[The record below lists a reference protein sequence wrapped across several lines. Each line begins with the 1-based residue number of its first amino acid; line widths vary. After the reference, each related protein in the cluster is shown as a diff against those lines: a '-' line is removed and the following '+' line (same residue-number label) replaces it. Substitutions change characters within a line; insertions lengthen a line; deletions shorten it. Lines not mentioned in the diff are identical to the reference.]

1 MEIKSKLIIFSAIL
15 SLFLPAIA
23 FAHQPFLETE
33 SSFNAIDNGLF
44 FGAVQVPDPM
54 HASLAIYGSLASV
67 GELDSYVFV
76 PQQSGTIPLEILVPV
91 KPKNRQF
98 KPDIFLLGRN
108 ISPEDSVDLTD
119 LPVEIPGGYGG
130 IKLSNNH
137 QQGYWHE
144 PFSFERYWAGDK
156 KEIKVEANQ
165 NYFIIVY
172 EPNSQI
178 GDYVIGLGSVEN
190 FSQSNFGELLK
201 NMSLVKLGL
210 FANSKIPWLDIIGL
224 FLFMAGFV
232 VGLGAVTVI
241 DVHGFLGRHS
251 SYWTESTIRA
261 HKVTKPLI
269 WLGLLLLLIGGAI
282 TYRDSW
288 LSGVAFYQV
297 ILVLILVLNGLF
309 LTFYI
314 SPKLLAQEQDGRIA
328 EPLSVGLRNK
338 IALSFG
344 ISFLGW
350 WGALFLLAWHLVQN
364 YLI

>member
-1 MEIKSKLIIFSAIL
+1 MEIKSKLIVLSAVL
-15 SLFLPAIA
+15 FLFLPIA
-23 FAHQPFLETE
+23 VFAHQPFLETE
-33 SSFNAIDNGLF
+33 SSFNSIDNGLF
-44 FGAVQVPDPM
+44 FGALQIPDPSV
-54 HASLAIYGSLASV
+54 ASQAVYGRLSNV

-76 PQQSGTIPLEILVPV
+76 PEQNGVIPLEILVPV
-91 KPKNRQF
+91 QPSNNQF
-98 KPDIFLLGRN
+98 KPDIYLLGRN
-108 ISPEDSVDLTD
+108 ISAEDSVEMEE

-137 QQGYWHE
+137 EQGYWHE
-144 PFSFERYWAGDK
+144 PFSLERYWVGDK
-156 KEIKVEANQ
+156 KEITVEAGQ
-165 NYFIIVY
+165 NYFILVY
-172 EPNSQI
+172 EPSSQI
-178 GDYVIGLGSVEN
+178 GDYVLGVGFAEDFSGSSFTGLLGDVGS
-190 FSQSNFGELLK
+190 
-201 NMSLVKLGL
+201 VKLGL
-210 FANSKIPWLDIIGL
+210 TADGKIPWLDTIGL

-269 WLGLLLLLIGGAI
+269 WLGLLILLIGAAI

-288 LSGVAFYQV
+288 LSGVALYQA
-297 ILVLILVLNGLF
+297 ILVLLLIVNGLF
-309 LTFYI
+309 LTFYV
-314 SPKLLAQEQDGRIA
+314 SPKLLAQERDGRIA

-344 ISFLGW
+344 ISFFGW

-364 YLI
+364 YLT

>member
-1 MEIKSKLIIFSAIL
+1 MEIKSKLTIL
-15 SLFLPAIA
+15 SAVVFLFSPLIV

-33 SSFNAIDNGLF
+33 SSFSSVADGIFLGSTQISDPTSSSQ
-44 FGAVQVPDPM
+44 AV
-54 HASLAIYGSLASV
+54 YGQLSTV

-76 PQQSGTIPLEILVPV
+76 PEQDATIPLEILVPV
-91 KPKNRQF
+91 SPRNSQF
-98 KPDIFLLGRN
+98 KPDIYLIARN
-108 ISPEDSVDLTD
+108 ISDENSLDMEILPIAIPE
-119 LPVEIPGGYGG
+119 GYGG

-137 QQGYWHE
+137 ENGFWYE
-144 PFSFERYWAGDK
+144 PFSFERYWVGDK
-156 KEIKVEANQ
+156 KEITVEAKQ

-178 GDYVIGLGSVEN
+178 GDYVIGVGTVEDFSNTSVTGLLGDV
-190 FSQSNFGELLK
+190 GK
-201 NMSLVKLGL
+201 IKLGI
-210 FANSKIPWLDIIGL
+210 FDGQKIPWLDIIGL

-269 WLGLLLLLIGGAI
+269 WLGLLLLLIGAAI
-282 TYRDSW
+282 TYRESW
-288 LSGVAFYQV
+288 LNGAAFYQA
-297 ILVLILVLNGLF
+297 ILLLLLIANGLF

-314 SPKLLAQEQDGRIA
+314 SPKLLAQEREGRIS
-328 EPLSVGLRNK
+328 EPLSVGMRNK

-344 ISFLGW
+344 ISFFGW
-350 WGALFLLAWHLVQN
+350 WGALFLLAWYLVQN
-364 YLI
+364 YLT